1 MKNKF
6 FKYFLLMVTFL
17 ALSGCMEEKEV
28 QGPIPWEPNNRGT
41 PINPN
46 NPNTYTGTY
55 IVTEADV
62 TKTGTNSIVGLKSM
76 AGGFVINYDIASNS
90 LLYNYALKYGGYP
103 HNNADLQIS
112 NNNTLSLSDF
122 TLGEDNYTIILNNP
136 ITINADNVVY
146 EIKSISKNDDNIL
159 MITENTNNSN
169 LDNLTINDTVKLC
182 DPTISDGS
190 DSDCSGA
197 VGAMKYIGYY
207 RIEEITCGG
216 IIYIG
221 GTDFAGEMTAGAD
234 LGEMATNSIVQ
245 VPISMKFQVYND
257 ILKSCILTNEQ
268 ANNNNLYFSEQL
280 YNISLAGGLNLLEIF
295 ANVGLLGISA
305 GTEQERT
312 SYITYEP
319 KTQTSKIVTDE
330 ERKNTTVYEFS
341 PMLFNNNT
349 VSMKLRIMKQQQ
361 SSNGINLPAPVTL
374 DDIPYWI
381 VNNTGI
387 Q

>member
-1 MKNKF
+1 M
-6 FKYFLLMVTFL
+6 
-17 ALSGCMEEKEV
+17 
-28 QGPIPWEPNNRGT
+28 
-41 PINPN
+41 
-46 NPNTYTGTY
+46 
-55 IVTEADV
+55 
-62 TKTGTNSIVGLKSM
+62 
-76 AGGFVINYDIASNS
+76 
-90 LLYNYALKYGGYP
+90 
-103 HNNADLQIS
+103 H
-112 NNNTLSLSDF
+112 
-122 TLGEDNYTIILNNP
+122 NP

-146 EIKSISKNDDNIL
+146 EIKNISKNDDNIL

-216 IIYIG
+216 ITYIG

-234 LGEMATNSIVQ
+234 LGEMGTNNIVK

-268 ANNNNLYFSEQL
+268 ANNNNLYFSKQV

-319 KTQTSKIVTDE
+319 KTQTDK
-330 ERKNTTVYEFS
+330 YEFL

-381 VNNTGI
+381 VNNTGM